1 MAATHHAPIIVVL
14 GLPGSGKSTFIQH
27 LVGGGLSI
35 PIHHELE
42 NTNSEVQSYNARIGG
57 KEVTLVDTPGLDSGL
72 EDTAVQKVIDWKKNE
87 RIKSVDGIVLLFPML
102 QGRLPEF
109 MQSGHL
115 QPKLERIF
123 GQKSPDDRYRHLA
136 LVTTRWTDR
145 GLGIGDFDDK
155 LVNQREEELRG
166 GYGWGFCERMGAFFR
181 HFDNTKECA
190 MKILLLVLQNRNPVI
205 ILLGLPGSGKT
216 TFIQHLASDG
226 AEIPIHHGLENGNS
240 EVQAYNAKIG
250 EMEVTLV
257 DTPGLEPNN
266 EDTVVQKVVDWK
278 LKERIKSVDG
288 IVLLFPMLQGRLPDS
303 MQLGHLQP
311 KLEKVFGHNSRDD
324 RYRHLALVATR
335 WADHGSGIGDFD
347 YEVVKK
353 REDELRGEYRW
364 RLCERIGAFF
374 RHHDNTKECAYNIV
388 SMVLQN
394 PPIILV
400 LGPSGAGRSSFIKHL
415 LDDVE
420 VISVEDSLTPV
431 TTYAQPYGVSI
442 EEKRAVLVDTPGID
456 DPRKTFEHIE
466 EWMKKRKPRL
476 ETIDGIIFFLPADI
490 SQGDLG
496 NYMHRNLVKPALG
509 KFLDVPRNR
518 YAGLVFVTSLRSDEL
533 VPRYPWSEEEVR
545 DTLGSLERLGARL
558 MRYDNTLESA
568 QGVLEELVP
577 GPVPMIAE

>member
-1 MAATHHAPIIVVL
+1 
-14 GLPGSGKSTFIQH
+14 
-27 LVGGGLSI
+27 
-35 PIHHELE
+35 
-42 NTNSEVQSYNARIGG
+42 
-57 KEVTLVDTPGLDSGL
+57 
-72 EDTAVQKVIDWKKNE
+72 
-87 RIKSVDGIVLLFPML
+87 
-102 QGRLPEF
+102 
-109 MQSGHL
+109 
-115 QPKLERIF
+115 
-123 GQKSPDDRYRHLA
+123 
-136 LVTTRWTDR
+136 
-145 GLGIGDFDDK
+145 
-155 LVNQREEELRG
+155 
-166 GYGWGFCERMGAFFR
+166 
-181 HFDNTKECA
+181 

-226 AEIPIHHGLENGNS
+226 ARIQIHHGLENRNS

-257 DTPGLEPNN
+257 DTPGLDSGL
-266 EDTVVQKVVDWK
+266 EDTAVQKVIDWK
-278 LKERIKSVDG
+278 RDKRIQSVDG

-303 MQLGHLQP
+303 MRREHLQP
-311 KLEKVFGHNSRDD
+311 KLEKIFFGHKSPDD

-347 YEVVKK
+347 YEVVKEK
-353 REDELRGEYRW
+353 EDELRGEYRW
-364 RLCERIGAFF
+364 RLCERMGAFF

-431 TTYAQPYGVSI
+431 TTYAQPYGVSYGLSI
-442 EEKRAVLVDTPGID
+442 EEKRAFLVDTPGID

-476 ETIDGIIFFLPADI
+476 ETIDGIIFFLPADV

-533 VPRYPWSEEEVR
+533 VPRYPWSEDEVR
-545 DTLGSLERLGARL
+545 DTLGTLEHLGARL

-568 QGVLEELVP
+568 LWVLGEVVP
-577 GPVPMIAE
+577 GPVPMIVE

>member
-14 GLPGSGKSTFIQH
+14 GLPGSGKTTFIQH
-27 LVGGGLSI
+27 LASDRARI
-35 PIHHELE
+35 QIHHGLE
-42 NTNSEVQSYNARIGG
+42 NRNSEVQAYKAEIGDI
-57 KEVTLVDTPGLDSGL
+57 EVTLVDTPGLEPGN
-72 EDTAVQKVIDWKKNE
+72 EDTVVQKVVDWKAKE

-102 QGRLPEF
+102 QGRLPDS
-109 MQSGHL
+109 MRSGHL

-136 LVTTRWTDR
+136 LVATRWTD
-145 GLGIGDFDDK
+145 DD
-155 LVNQREEELRG
+155 
-166 GYGWGFCERMGAFFR
+166 
-181 HFDNTKECA
+181 
-190 MKILLLVLQNRNPVI
+190 
-205 ILLGLPGSGKT
+205 
-216 TFIQHLASDG
+216 
-226 AEIPIHHGLENGNS
+226 
-240 EVQAYNAKIG
+240 
-250 EMEVTLV
+250 
-257 DTPGLEPNN
+257 
-266 EDTVVQKVVDWK
+266 
-278 LKERIKSVDG
+278 
-288 IVLLFPMLQGRLPDS
+288 
-303 MQLGHLQP
+303 
-311 KLEKVFGHNSRDD
+311 
-324 RYRHLALVATR
+324 
-335 WADHGSGIGDFD
+335 GSGIGDFD
-347 YEVVKK
+347 YEVVKE
-353 REDELRGEYRW
+353 REDELRVVYGW
-364 RLCERIGAFF
+364 KFCERKGAFF
-374 RHHDNTKECAYNIV
+374 RHHDNTEECAYNIV

-442 EEKRAVLVDTPGID
+442 AEKRAVLVDTPGID

-466 EWMKKRKPRL
+466 DWMKKRKPRL
-476 ETIDGIIFFLPADI
+476 ETIDGIIFFLPADT

-509 KFLDVPRNR
+509 NFLDVPRNG

-545 DTLGSLERLGARL
+545 DTLGTLEHFGARL

-577 GPVPMIAE
+577 GPVPIIAE